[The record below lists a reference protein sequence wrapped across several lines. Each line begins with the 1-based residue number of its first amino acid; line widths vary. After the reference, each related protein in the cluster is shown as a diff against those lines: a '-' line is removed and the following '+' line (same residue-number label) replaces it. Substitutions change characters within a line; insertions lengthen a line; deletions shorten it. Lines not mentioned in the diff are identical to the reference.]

1 MPQKK
6 LSSVEEKVL
15 TINPLYALAVL
26 LVIAAVLFFFVQ
38 NRSHHGESGRD
49 FKPFEI
55 KYSFGDA
62 KVYSARERN
71 WVSATRGTLLS
82 VGSKIR
88 TQKDSG
94 IDFFMS
100 DKTHFRLKENSELE
114 LNKPDFFDVGPRR
127 KMYLPKGTL
136 LGLTENESGQID
148 GVDIF
153 TGRLHAHVKDA
164 VFEIKSDPVGKKD
177 FLGVLRGTVE
187 AVSKSGWKRQLNV
200 RRLEKVETT
209 SDGRFPKEPVR
220 IAKSD
225 WNQMKEAYQLIPVT
239 AASEAKQLDLS
250 KKAGNLFDY
259 VFDHG
264 TFYSPEIGFA
274 NREFELDEK
283 TGEVGLKVEYD
294 VFPVPAI
301 VGLYF
306 KTRNFDLSKFDALE
320 FDVRTVKGEDSPDS
334 FRVELKTN
342 LGILR
347 ASKPR
352 NFEPVWRT
360 ANFPFYANTQSKLIQ
375 EVTMVFTHETAG
387 VNKRGML
394 EFRNFKLIPKP
405 QSKPLNS

>member
-153 TGRLHAHVKDA
+153 TLKILD
-164 VFEIKSDPVGKKD
+164 
-177 FLGVLRGTVE
+177 
-187 AVSKSGWKRQLNV
+187 
-200 RRLEKVETT
+200 
-209 SDGRFPKEPVR
+209 DG
-220 IAKSD
+220 
-225 WNQMKEAYQLIPVT
+225 
-239 AASEAKQLDLS
+239 
-250 KKAGNLFDY
+250 
-259 VFDHG
+259 
-264 TFYSPEIGFA
+264 
-274 NREFELDEK
+274 
-283 TGEVGLKVEYD
+283 
-294 VFPVPAI
+294 
-301 VGLYF
+301 
-306 KTRNFDLSKFDALE
+306 
-320 FDVRTVKGEDSPDS
+320 
-334 FRVELKTN
+334 
-342 LGILR
+342 
-347 ASKPR
+347 
-352 NFEPVWRT
+352 
-360 ANFPFYANTQSKLIQ
+360 
-375 EVTMVFTHETAG
+375 
-387 VNKRGML
+387 
-394 EFRNFKLIPKP
+394 
-405 QSKPLNS
+405 